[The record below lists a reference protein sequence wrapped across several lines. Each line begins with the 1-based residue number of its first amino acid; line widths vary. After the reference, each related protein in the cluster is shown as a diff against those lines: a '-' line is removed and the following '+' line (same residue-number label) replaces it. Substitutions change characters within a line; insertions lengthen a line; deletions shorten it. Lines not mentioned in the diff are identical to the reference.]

1 VTDLVSPAWCELQYF
16 YTLSKHGKKRAT
28 PAMRQGT
35 KVHKKLEDEVHTTIP
50 VSITTKEDS
59 WGLRIWNI
67 IQGLRTLQETG
78 RTRELEVWGF
88 IDGEIVNGVIDE
100 LSFECPDPVYA
111 EREAQQLAGGKGANE
126 YIPQNQTSITEYLRS
141 SAGGNG
147 KTFSQLGIGIEN
159 SMQPP
164 PQPQAASKRQQDRN
178 RLDRKVYITDVKTR
192 SVKSLPSALAARPTH
207 IQLQLYHSMLDSLA
221 QGNVPLAPFA
231 SRYNFNPTTPFSDS
245 FIAQV
250 GSLNEHFFDAI
261 SSQPPI
267 DSNNNNNPPPSS
279 QDSVDILLQ
288 HNSIQSLWT
297 LMIAQFQ
304 QTLLLGPPSSLPL
317 PTTQPRQ
324 ATTTTTSPFPTRLSP
339 LLTATYLHPASE
351 THLGIKTFT
360 YSSSDLS
367 AYLAEEMAWWR
378 GQRSARG
385 VAIQEVNAKCTRCEF
400 LAGCEWIKDRERDV
414 REGKAKGEWG
424 SVGR

>member
-1 VTDLVSPAWCELQYF
+1 
-16 YTLSKHGKKRAT
+16 
-28 PAMRQGT
+28 M
-35 KVHKKLEDEVHTTIP
+35 HKKLEDEVHTTVP

-78 RTRELEVWGF
+78 RTRELEVWGL

-100 LSFECPDPVYA
+100 LSYECPDPVYA
-111 EREAQQLAGGKGANE
+111 EREAQQLAEGKEAKGE
-126 YIPQNQTSITEYLRS
+126 LPQNQTSITDYLRS

-147 KTFSQLGIGIEN
+147 KTFSQLGTDIKN

-164 PQPQAASKRQQDRN
+164 PKPQPASKKQRDRT
-178 RLDRKVYITDVKTR
+178 REDRRIYITDMKTR
-192 SVKSLPSALAARPTH
+192 SVKSLPSALAARPTQ

-231 SRYNFNPTTPFSDS
+231 SRYSFNPTNPFSDS

-261 SSQPPI
+261 SSQPPT
-267 DSNNNNNPPPSS
+267 DTNNSTNPPPSS
-279 QDSVDILLQ
+279 QDSTDILLQ

-304 QTLLLGPPSSLPL
+304 QTLLLNPPSSP
-317 PTTQPRQ
+317 PTPPSQPHQ
-324 ATTTTTSPFPTRLSP
+324 ATNTPLPTRLSP

-367 AYLAEEMAWWR
+367 AYLADEMAWWR
-378 GQRSARG
+378 GQRGARG

-400 LAGCEWIKDRERDV
+400 LAGCEWIAEREREV
-414 REGKAKGEWG
+414 REWKGRAKVEWE